1 LFWSAFLFLKKCPL
15 NFLFFWVSCGN
26 ERQKSKQAFMLG
38 KTLGAWALKELSPYM
53 STYFSRAC
61 CQGLYPTPEYA

>member
-1 LFWSAFLFLKKCPL
+1 
-15 NFLFFWVSCGN
+15 VSCGN